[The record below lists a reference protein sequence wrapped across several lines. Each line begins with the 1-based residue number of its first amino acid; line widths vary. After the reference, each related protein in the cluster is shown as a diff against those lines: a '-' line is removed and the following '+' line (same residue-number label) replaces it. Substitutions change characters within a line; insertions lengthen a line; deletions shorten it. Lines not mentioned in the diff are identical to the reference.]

1 MYEQTEAMWVQTH
14 GCDAKKYKFVQYL
27 TKLEVTIY
35 RLLKILTFWL
45 FFIDHKIMRS
55 HSHSCS
61 HTHTECPTAP
71 KVPEMHFYF
80 MQNNAEVG
88 CTMVH
93 MATQISISAMFMVY
107 SLLGKSLWLRPC
119 MQVFTDTQVRVGR
132 PLNSKCTAKIN
143 CLSWN
148 DLNHRNAQQRS
159 TACLEM
165 TPTIVMHGK
174 DQLLVMKRPQP
185 S

>member
-1 MYEQTEAMWVQTH
+1 MNKIRSNNIQT
-14 GCDAKKYKFVQYL
+14 KYPYNF
-27 TKLEVTIY
+27 E
-35 RLLKILTFWL
+35 L

-55 HSHSCS
+55 HSQSCS

-107 SLLGKSLWLRPC
+107 SLLGKSSWLRPC

-132 PLNSKCTAKIN
+132 PLNSICTAQIN
-143 CLSWN
+143 CLS
-148 DLNHRNAQQRS
+148 QGPSKIGPQ
-159 TACLEM
+159 ACLSQG
-165 TPTIVMHGK
+165 PSKIG
-174 DQLLVMKRPQP
+174 PQAQMRSGP
-185 S
+185 RSDLDHR